1 MPYFPDKIKH
11 AIGDDSMIYID
22 LIGLFCV
29 FEMESKV
36 SGISSWFYSTFGRVQ
51 SLWVFR

>member
-22 LIGLFCV
+22 LIDLFCV
-29 FEMESKV
+29 FEMESTV
-36 SGISSWFYSTFGRVQ
+36 SGISIPINFVLFNI
-51 SLWVFR
+51 